1 MRSGVKRAVL
11 GMIVFVASSAA
22 ATSPERY
29 SQGLDQHTD
38 ADAREGVVVLRPL
51 ARGRVHVPGGTYRM
65 GATPM
70 EMLHGVQLCQREPL
84 GTLVVP
90 VVDVNHVTH
99 NRSAHCDVLRFEVE
113 GIAHPVTISSF
124 WMDRT
129 EVRVGDYMRCVSAGS
144 CNAPGFTPSDAR
156 FSRSDLPVVLV
167 TWEDARDY
175 CSFAKGRLPTE
186 AEWEYAAR
194 GTTGRMFPWGNDWNP
209 HLANHGS
216 IALDPTDASDGF
228 ANLAPVGSFPDGK
241 TPLGLLDMAGN
252 AGEWV
257 ADLADADPTDIFPEA
272 YGPAPQTNPMQTT
285 GSRRIIRGGSY
296 LQGADSQR
304 ATARVITYPT
314 RRLPGVG
321 FRCAANE

>member
-1 MRSGVKRAVL
+1 MRSGVKRAAACIAL
-11 GMIVFVASSAA
+11 LVASSAS

-29 SQGLDQHTD
+29 SQGLDPHTD
-38 ADAREGVVVLRPL
+38 ADARAGIVVLRPV
-51 ARGRVHVPGGTYRM
+51 AQGRVHVPSGTFTM

-70 EMLHGVQLCQREPL
+70 EMLGGVQLCQREPL
-84 GTLVVP
+84 GALVVP
-90 VVDVNHVTH
+90 LVDSSHVTH
-99 NRSAHCDVLRFEVE
+99 NRSAHCDVLRFEIE
-113 GIAHPVTISSF
+113 GIAHPVTISAF

-129 EVRVGDYMRCVSAGS
+129 EVRVADYMRCVSAGV
-144 CNAPGFTPSDAR
+144 CNAPGFSPSDAR
-156 FSRSDLPVVLV
+156 FSRPDLPVVLV
-167 TWEDARDY
+167 AWDDARDY

-194 GTTGRMFPWGNDWNP
+194 GTVGRMFPWGNDWNP

-241 TPLGLLDMAGN
+241 SPLGLLDMAGN

-257 ADLADADPTDIFPEA
+257 ADLADADASDLFPEP
-272 YGPAPQTNPMQTT
+272 YVPTPQINPMAT
-285 GSRRIIRGGSY
+285 GGGRRIIRGGSY